1 MAVLKCVICHEEV
14 TDANYKKHLS
24 TIYMSWLSMYIKKLQ
39 KWTKL
44 QTGLIR
50 TLPVAVAVNTY
61 LFSLDFTNH
70 PFSGL
75 KSIQNST

>member
-1 MAVLKCVICHEEV
+1 
-14 TDANYKKHLS
+14 
-24 TIYMSWLSMYIKKLQ
+24 MSWLSMYIEKLQ
-39 KWTKL
+39 KRTKL

-61 LFSLDFTNH
+61 LFSSDFTNH

-75 KSIQNST
+75 KSIEFNIAQGLST